1 MDIGKSY
8 RNIKAEV
15 KTSLGKILV
24 RFLEQLLN
32 NKNHKMFYGILILN
46 FFIKKLQLLQTI
58 CPVWDI

>member
-8 RNIKAEV
+8 KNVKAEV

-32 NKNHKMFYGILILN
+32 NKDYEMFYEIINEMLN
-46 FFIKKLQLLQTI
+46 THCKLEQEAFI
-58 CPVWDI
+58 

>member
-8 RNIKAEV
+8 KNIKAEV
-15 KTSLGKILV
+15 KTSLVKILV

-46 FFIKKLQLLQTI
+46 FLLKNYNGI
-58 CPVWDI
+58 F